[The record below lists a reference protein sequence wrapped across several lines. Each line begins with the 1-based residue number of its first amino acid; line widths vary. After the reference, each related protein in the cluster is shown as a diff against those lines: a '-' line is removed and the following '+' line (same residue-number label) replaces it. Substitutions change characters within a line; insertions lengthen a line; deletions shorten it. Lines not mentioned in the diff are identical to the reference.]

1 MLKTGFK
8 STELWRKVVNW
19 NLYCPRR
26 KLTKASSN
34 GFLYFPLLALLTEI
48 NY

>member
-1 MLKTGFK
+1 VEKGSELKFILPK
-8 STELWRKVVNW
+8 EKI
-19 NLYCPRR
+19 
-26 KLTKASSN
+26 KKASSN